1 MRTDER
7 AGQAAKSELQ
17 FIKDKLQRDASAHP
31 EGHAI
36 RLRPEQRLDLWSK
49 ADLLSRICGIT

>member
-17 FIKDKLQRDASAHP
+17 FIKDKLQRDAMLHP
-31 EGHAI
+31 DGAGI
-36 RLRPEQRLDLWSK
+36 PLRPEQRLDLRSK
-49 ADLLSRICGIT
+49 VELLDRICGTT